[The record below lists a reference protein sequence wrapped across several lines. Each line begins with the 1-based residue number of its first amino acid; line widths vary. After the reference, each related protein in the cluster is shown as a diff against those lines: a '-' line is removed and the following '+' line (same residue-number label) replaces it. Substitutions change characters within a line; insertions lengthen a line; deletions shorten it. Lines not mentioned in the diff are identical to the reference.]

1 LGLCA
6 LDTILVENDPTTLC
20 LKRLGQSISWELRK
34 VPKDGSELWVRET
47 ARAAPRVN
55 RPIVLIACENITER
69 KRAEEALRH
78 APGEFAHV
86 SRVTT
91 MGELTATLAH
101 EVNQPLSAV
110 VANGNACLR
119 SVLTD
124 PPNLARRARR
134 LKESPTMA
142 EMLEKSCGSGRSSS
156 ELPVRRLPSIWMVS
170 SARCYASCAVTQ
182 REGALLWKTDLDKN
196 LPSVG
201 DRVQLQQVL
210 LNLVLSGIEAMDPI
224 ADRPKKLFIRSARE
238 IADAAIFEIRDHG
251 VGMKD
256 PERAFEA
263 FFTTEENGMGMGLA
277 ICCSIIDAHHGRLWV
292 ASSEGP
298 GARVSFTIPFQS
310 SGAP

>member
-91 MGELTATLAH
+91 MGELTAILAH

-124 PPNLARRARR
+124 PPNLAKAREAAERIVHDGRDAGEIVRVRALFKRTAGEAVALDLDGVIGEVLRLLRSDAARR
-134 LKESPTMA
+134 RIIVEN
-142 EMLEKSCGSGRSSS
+142 
-156 ELPVRRLPSIWMVS
+156 RL
-170 SARCYASCAVTQ
+170 
-182 REGALLWKTDLDKN
+182 G
-196 LPSVG
+196 
-201 DRVQLQQVL
+201 
-210 LNLVLSGIEAMDPI
+210 
-224 ADRPKKLFIRSARE
+224 
-238 IADAAIFEIRDHG
+238 
-251 VGMKD
+251 
-256 PERAFEA
+256 
-263 FFTTEENGMGMGLA
+263 
-277 ICCSIIDAHHGRLWV
+277 
-292 ASSEGP
+292 
-298 GARVSFTIPFQS
+298 
-310 SGAP
+310 

>member
-1 LGLCA
+1 VRVRALFKRTAGEVVA
-6 LDTILVENDPTTLC
+6 LDPDGVIGDVL
-20 LKRLGQSISWELRK
+20 RLLR
-34 VPKDGSELWVRET
+34 
-47 ARAAPRVN
+47 
-55 RPIVLIACENITER
+55 
-69 KRAEEALRH
+69 
-78 APGEFAHV
+78 
-86 SRVTT
+86 
-91 MGELTATLAH
+91 
-101 EVNQPLSAV
+101 
-110 VANGNACLR
+110 
-119 SVLTD
+119 TD
-124 PPNLARRARR
+124 A
-134 LKESPTMA
+134 
-142 EMLEKSCGSGRSSS
+142 
-156 ELPVRRLPSIWMVS
+156 
-170 SARCYASCAVTQ
+170 Q
-182 REGALLWKTDLDKN
+182 REGALLWKTDLDKI
-196 LPSVG
+196 LPSVVG

-298 GARVSFTIPFQS
+298 GARVCFTIPFQS